1 MLNEQTDGLWTE
13 TVNNI
18 SIKMQQP
25 LQDSGLPSD
34 CLHSVF

>member
-1 MLNEQTDGLWTE
+1 MLIEQTDGLCMG
-13 TVNNI
+13 TVNNN